1 MLEVFSEAI
10 RPINLP
16 FTILL
21 GIVVLYWIL
30 VAVGAFGLDF
40 GADGDI
46 DADVGAD
53 AAHSDVGWFSH
64 FLNFIN
70 VGEVPITIVLSFL
83 TLSAWFLSIV
93 VNYYW
98 TGGSMV
104 LGLVALLPIFI
115 VSAIVTR
122 YLTLPF
128 RPLIRVMSRE
138 PEAQQPI
145 VGRTCLIT
153 TSEVTRQFGQ
163 AQIDTKGA
171 PILINVRTLED
182 QPLPRGSTGLVVRK
196 DDAKDLF
203 YVVPISSDKL
213 E

>member
-46 DADVGAD
+46 DADAGTGAD
-53 AAHSDVGWFSH
+53 ADVGWFSH

-83 TLSAWFLSIV
+83 TLCVWTLSIV

-98 TGGSMV
+98 TGNSV
-104 LGLVALLPIFI
+104 LLGVAALLPILV
-115 VSAIVTR
+115 VSAVVTR

-128 RPLIRVMSRE
+128 RPLMRAMNRE
-138 PEAQQPI
+138 GEEHLPI

-171 PILINVRTLED
+171 PILINVRTLEE
-182 QPLPRGSTGLVVRK
+182 QPLPRGTTGLVVRK
-196 DDAKDLF
+196 DDAKGVF
-203 YVVPISSDKL
+203 YVVPVSSDKL

>member
-46 DADVGAD
+46 DADAGAD
-53 AAHSDVGWFSH
+53 IADADAGWFSH

-98 TGGSMV
+98 T
-104 LGLVALLPIFI
+104 
-115 VSAIVTR
+115 
-122 YLTLPF
+122 
-128 RPLIRVMSRE
+128 
-138 PEAQQPI
+138 
-145 VGRTCLIT
+145 
-153 TSEVTRQFGQ
+153 
-163 AQIDTKGA
+163 
-171 PILINVRTLED
+171 
-182 QPLPRGSTGLVVRK
+182 
-196 DDAKDLF
+196 
-203 YVVPISSDKL
+203 
-213 E
+213 

>member
-21 GIVVLYWIL
+21 GVVVLYWTL

-46 DADVGAD
+46 DADVGMD
-53 AAHSDVGWFSH
+53 AADSEIGWFSH
-64 FLNFIN
+64 LLNFIN

-83 TLSAWFLSIV
+83 TLCVWILSIV

-98 TGGSMV
+98 TAGSMS
-104 LGLVALLPIFI
+104 LGLAALLPIFA
-115 VSAIVTR
+115 VSAVVTR

-128 RPLIRVMSRE
+128 RPLMRAMNRE
-138 PEAQQPI
+138 PEHLPI

-153 TSEVTRQFGQ
+153 TSEATPQFGQ
-163 AQIDTKGA
+163 AQIATKGA
-171 PILINVRTLED
+171 PILINVRTLEE
-182 QPLPRGSTGLVVRK
+182 QPLPRGTTGLVVRK
-196 DDAKDLF
+196 DDAKDVF
-203 YVVPISSDKL
+203 YVVPVSSDKL
-213 E
+213 D